1 MDLRDLKALQLLY
14 PECSEGTTTS
24 VRAWGSLKTVETI
37 GRVYITC
44 LEFKNSSYGQLADKQ
59 YQPITRLFCM
69 CSGGSVLR
77 ASIEDLE
84 VLYEK

>member
-14 PECSEGTTTS
+14 PECSEGTATS

-44 LEFKNSSYGQLADKQ
+44 LEFRDSIYGQPADKQ
-59 YQPITRLFCM
+59 YQPITRLLCM
-69 CSGGSVLR
+69 YSGGSVLR
-77 ASIEDLE
+77 ASMEDLE
-84 VLYEK
+84 VHYEK